1 MTFYNSVE
9 GFRRIDALGAEWKD
23 FFFLISFDRNQ
34 ILAEP
39 LDQLPENLLF
49 RLEEWNNEPNLPKK
63 SAEEREKPIRTFPP
77 DYADYLDAFESVIEE
92 IRRGNTYLLN
102 LTFPSRIETETSLV
116 EIYRAAQAP
125 YKLHLPGVFTCFSP
139 EKFITIRQRNLY
151 TYPMKGTID
160 ALLPGAKERILKD
173 PKETA
178 EHVMITDLM
187 RNDLNRVSQN
197 VRVTRFRYLD
207 KIPAGEKMLYQ
218 VSSEITGELEKG
230 WRSRI
235 GTILSEI
242 TPAGSV
248 SGTPKR
254 KTLEIIEKTEN
265 YTRGF
270 YTGVFGVCKGEELR
284 SAVLI
289 RFLEKGAGGQLY
301 YKSGGGITLDSDP
314 AKEYQELIDKI
325 YLP

>member
-9 GFRRIDALGAEWKD
+9 GFRRIDALGAGGED
-23 FFFLISFDRNQ
+23 FFFLISFDRKQ

-39 LDQLPENLLF
+39 LNQLPEKLLF
-49 RLEEWNNEPNLPKK
+49 RLEEWDNEPDSFQESAQK
-63 SAEEREKPIRTFPP
+63 SRKPIRISPP
-77 DYADYLDAFESVIEE
+77 DYADYLKAFENVIEE

-102 LTFPSRIETETSLV
+102 LTFESPVETDSSLTG
-116 EIYRAAQAP
+116 IYHAAQAP
-125 YKLHLPGVFTCFSP
+125 YKLHLPGTFTCFSP
-139 EKFITIRQRNLY
+139 EKFITIRQRRIH
-151 TYPMKGTID
+151 TFPMKGTID
-160 ALLPGAKERILKD
+160 ASVPDARQRILED

-187 RNDLNRVSQN
+187 RNDLNRVARN
-197 VRVTRFRYLD
+197 VRVARFRYPE
-207 KIPAGEKMLYQ
+207 KIHAGGKMLYQ
-218 VSSEITGELEKG
+218 ISSEIIGDLEEG

-235 GTILSEI
+235 GSILAEI

-265 YTRGF
+265 YERGF
-270 YTGVFGVCKGEELR
+270 YTGVFGVCKGDELR

-289 RFLEKGAGGQLY
+289 RYLETGEKGLI

-314 AKEYQELIDKI
+314 ESEYRELIDKI
-325 YLP
+325 YLPF

>member
-1 MTFYNSVE
+1 M
-9 GFRRIDALGAEWKD
+9 D
-23 FFFLISFDRNQ
+23 FFFLISFDRKQ
-34 ILAEP
+34 ILAEA

-49 RLEEWNNEPNLPKK
+49 RLEEWSNEPNLPKR
-63 SAEEREKPIRTFPP
+63 SPEKRKRPIRTSPP
-77 DYADYLDAFESVIEE
+77 HYADYLNAFESVIEE

-102 LTFPSRIETETSLV
+102 LTFQSDIETEVSLA
-116 EIYRAAQAP
+116 EIYHSAQAP
-125 YKLHLPGVFTCFSP
+125 YKLFLPGLFTCFSP
-139 EKFITIRQRNLY
+139 EKFIAIRQQKIY

-160 ALLPGAKERILKD
+160 ASLPKAKKQILQD

>member
-1 MTFYNSVE
+1 MTFYNTSQ
-9 GFRRIDALGAEWKD
+9 GFRRIDALGAERKD
-23 FFFLISFDRNQ
+23 FFFLISFDRKQ

-49 RLEEWNNEPNLPKK
+49 RLGEWNNEPNLPKK
-63 SAEEREKPIRTFPP
+63 SAENRKRQIRTSPP
-77 DYADYLDAFESVIEE
+77 DYTVYLNAFASVIEE

-102 LTFPSRIETETSLV
+102 LTFQSLIETEVSLAD
-116 EIYRAAQAP
+116 IYHSAQAP
-125 YKLHLPGVFTCFSP
+125 YKLFLPGFFTCFSP
-139 EKFITIRQRNLY
+139 EKFITIRQQKIY

-160 ALLPGAKERILKD
+160 ASLPKAEKQILQD

-218 VSSEITGELEKG
+218 VSSEITGELEEG

-270 YTGVFGVCKGEELR
+270 YTGVFGVCKGDELR

-289 RFLEKGAGGQLY
+289 RFLEKRAGGQLY